1 MNSETQA
8 PGNQTL
14 DNDFILALASATNAN
29 TAWTVLTRYLRG
41 YGLVGA
47 LWVGNI
53 NTLPT
58 YVNNYP
64 KAFFADY
71 LSVGGAFADSCVQVA
86 VKHSQQLRN
95 AANVSGALIDWR
107 SADQWLEENPE
118 TIDSDTSEIE
128 QVSNDHNIRF
138 GFSYCR
144 KEGDSSISSGL
155 GFGAVGMNE
164 NEFNLAVLPHAQKI
178 GSAAALFQQLVKR
191 FDTPEHTLEIELT
204 QREHDVLQALADG
217 VVTKQIAGRLVFAS
231 EATINK
237 DIESLKHKLG
247 ASTQAELVYKGF
259 IYGLL
264 R

>member
-1 MNSETQA
+1 MNSEPQT
-8 PGNQTL
+8 PGKQTL

-29 TAWTVLTRYLRG
+29 AAWTVLTRYLRH
-41 YGLVGA
+41 YGLDGA

-53 NTLPT
+53 NTSPT
-58 YVNNYP
+58 YINNYP

-71 LSVGGAFADSCVQVA
+71 LSAGGAFADSCVQVA
-86 VKHSQQLRN
+86 VKHSQQLCN

-107 SADQWLEENPE
+107 SADRWLAENPG
-118 TIDSDTSEIE
+118 TVDSDTSEIE
-128 QVSNDHNIRF
+128 QVSHDHNIRF

-144 KEGDSSISSGL
+144 KDGDNLVSSGL

-164 NEFNLAVLPHAQKI
+164 NEFNLAVLPHTQQI
-178 GSAAALFQQLVKR
+178 GSAAALFQQVVKR
-191 FDTPEHTLEIELT
+191 FDAPEHTLQFELT
-204 QREHDVLQALADG
+204 QREHDVLRALADG
-217 VVTKQIAGRLVFAS
+217 VATKQIAGRLVFAS

-264 R
+264 H